1 MKILRHFLWVLL
13 CATMSAH
20 AAQLYRWVDARGNVE
35 WRDTPPPASA
45 PAKKIE
51 QRRMGDNVTP
61 SADVPYSVQ
70 LAMKNHPVTLW
81 ATDCGALCTNARA
94 HLNRRGI
101 PYTDK
106 NPQSDFEGFKKISPD
121 GSIPLLQVG
130 STQLKGYLESEWDS
144 TLDYAGYPRT
154 ALATTRPKPPAAAPK
169 PAVDGT
175 KPAAEG
181 AKPAADGTKPAE
193 PVAAVPPA
201 PATPGAATPP
211 PAAPAK

>member
-1 MKILRHFLWVLL
+1 MKILRHFLWILL
-13 CATMSAH
+13 CATMSAN
-20 AAQLYRWVDARGNVE
+20 AAQLYRWVDAKGNVE

-45 PAKKIE
+45 PARKIE

-121 GSIPLLQVG
+121 GNIPLLQVG

-154 ALATTRPKPPAAAPK
+154 ALAITRPKPPAAAPK
-169 PAVDGT
+169 PAVDGA

-181 AKPAADGTKPAE
+181 AKPAE
-193 PVAAVPPA
+193 PTAAASPPPGA
-201 PATPGAATPP
+201 PATTSPP
-211 PAAPAK
+211 PAAAAK